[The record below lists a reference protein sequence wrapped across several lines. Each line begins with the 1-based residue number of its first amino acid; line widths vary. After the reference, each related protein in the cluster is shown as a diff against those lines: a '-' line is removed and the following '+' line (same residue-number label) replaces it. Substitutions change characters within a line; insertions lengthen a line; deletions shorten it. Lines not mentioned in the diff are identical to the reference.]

1 MREFDSFLKN
11 LIFVE
16 AALFLLSSGIVLILK
31 GLSTFSLSFFIGY
44 LVMAFD
50 LFLLAR
56 FSKRVPQLVSAGY
69 FPRSGF
75 FWRFM
80 AVGLILFG
88 VSLFTQL
95 NFFAIIS
102 AVATANLG
110 LFVAVILSRKEWEKW
125 NTEA

>member
-1 MREFDSFLKN
+1 MKEFNSFLKN
-11 LIFVE
+11 LALSE
-16 AALFLLSSGIVLILK
+16 GALFFLSLTYLLFTK
-31 GLSTFSLSFFIGY
+31 GLSSFTFSFILGFS
-44 LVMAFD
+44 VMAFD

-56 FSKRVPQLVSAGY
+56 FSMRVPQQVMAGY

-75 FWRFM
+75 FWRFL

-88 VSLFTQL
+88 VSLFTQV

-102 AVATANLG
+102 AVVAANLG
-110 LFVAVILSRKEWEKW
+110 LFVAVIISRKEWRKW